1 MRPALLLFFIL
12 FVSSLFAQDSTRS
25 QVFKDNL
32 PRKYPVFRAKY
43 PSYPLIAGYILV
55 REANSGDP
63 FAEHEL
69 GIRYLI
75 GKDFPADTVKAV
87 YWIHKAVEQKLPA
100 ALFNYGILLYNGIGV
115 PWNPFEA
122 YDNFQAAANAGL
134 PEADFAIGI
143 SYTDN
148 LLINRNLNKA
158 YFLFKK
164 SADSGYQPAK
174 DALEQMNKSGFKPVL
189 DSASA
194 AMLSNGKNIN
204 DDETAQLMDPQWDLD
219 FYSFDSDTNKVKSPE
234 SIKEILNK
242 KSDDLKKFLGLNEEK
257 SLKGLKDTSATGI
270 LKFAAE
276 AGSPEA
282 LLIYGRSYE
291 TGILAEKNPIAAG
304 VNYLTAYRMGSYKA
318 AENLYKLSQ
327 SQDYFNLLK
336 KEIDKGNADAMY
348 TLAGLTALGF
358 NYQITDKQAFEL
370 LQKAAE
376 KNHIPSIIEIG
387 LSYYSGKLVDK
398 NREKALMYWK
408 KAEELGSR
416 EAAVRI
422 AFSNILDA
430 EGSPS
435 EIARD
440 IFTLQVEADAG
451 SVLAQTALG
460 YCYEKGTGVKES
472 KGLAVRLYRMASQ
485 RGNETAFNSLKRMY
499 DELRPKD
506 PKFKIYES
514 DQ

>member
-1 MRPALLLFFIL
+1 MRSALILLVL
-12 FVSSLFAQDSTRS
+12 FAVTNLFAQDSTRS
-25 QVFKDNL
+25 QAFKDNL

-43 PSYPLIAGYILV
+43 PSYPLIAGYLLV

-75 GKDFPADTVKAV
+75 GKEFPADTVKAV

-122 YDNFQAAANAGL
+122 YQNFHQASDAGL

-148 LLINRNLNKA
+148 LLVNRNLNKA

-164 SADSGYQPAK
+164 SADNGYQPAK

-194 AMLSNGKNIN
+194 VMLSKGKKVN
-204 DDETAQLMDPQWDLD
+204 DDESVQLMDPQWDLD
-219 FYSFDSDTNKVKSPE
+219 FYNFESDTNKVKSPE
-234 SIKEILNK
+234 SIKEILSK
-242 KSDDLKKFLGLNEEK
+242 KSEDLKRYLGLNEEK
-257 SLKGLKDTSATGI
+257 ALKGLKDTSATGI
-270 LKFAAE
+270 LKYAAD

-282 LLIYGRSYE
+282 LLIYGRGYE
-291 TGILAEKNPIAAG
+291 TGVLFGKDLITAA

-318 AENLYKLSQ
+318 AESLYKLSQ
-327 SQDYFNLLK
+327 SPDYFNLLK
-336 KEIDKGNADAMY
+336 KEIDNGNPDAMY

-358 NYQITDKQAFEL
+358 NYQITDKQALEL
-370 LQKAAE
+370 LQKAADR
-376 KNHIPSIIEIG
+376 NHTPSVIEIG
-387 LSYYSGKLVDK
+387 LSYYSGKLVAKD
-398 NREKALMYWK
+398 RQKALEYWR
-408 KAEELGSR
+408 KAESLGSE
-416 EAAVRI
+416 EASVRI
-422 AFSNILDA
+422 AFSNIIDA
-430 EGSPS
+430 TSMTGLTK
-435 EIARD
+435 D
-440 IFTLQVEADAG
+440 IHVLQVEADAG

-460 YCYEKGTGVKES
+460 YCYEKGTGVKEN
-472 KGLAVRLYRMASQ
+472 KGIAVRLYRMAAQ

-506 PKFKIYES
+506 AQFIIYQN
-514 DQ
+514 D